1 MQTAMEET
9 DVLVKLLETL
19 VGGALDEE
27 GEAMLLELYD
37 ISTANFNEWTP
48 QHWAAIGERAIQ
60 AKWFLDHLKEIKEK
74 FQLLIDAQI
83 SFREFQGWLMV
94 EGYKG
99 AEKIKEAQID
109 VAVAR
114 AKLGATVEQ
123 QDYRLTKQQEQF
135 EGETAQFK
143 LLWDNKVI
151 AGIAKK
157 VAEVDAAIAKMQGN
171 PEFAE
176 QLRQWKDAEDKTY
189 KEAEL
194 GLKYG
199 FHGLSHP
206 SLNPPSSPQLQ
217 SSEPLFVPVS
227 RSSTAG
233 LGATKQANLAST
245 ATAKDSINLA
255 VNWSGDV
262 ASQVK
267 GVASRINRGFTR
279 FGNFF
284 GGKA

>member
-1 MQTAMEET
+1 MQATMEEP
-9 DVLVKLLETL
+9 DLLVKLLGTL

-27 GEAMLLELYD
+27 GEAMLGELYD
-37 ISTANFNEWTP
+37 IQTANFNEWTP

-83 SFREFQGWLMV
+83 SFREFQGWLM
-94 EGYKG
+94 EQGYKG
-99 AEKIKEAQID
+99 AEKIKESQVN

-114 AKLGATVEQ
+114 AKLGETVIQ
-123 QDYRLTKQQEQF
+123 QDYRLTKQQELF
-135 EGETAQFK
+135 EGETIQVK
-143 LLWDNKVI
+143 LLWDNKTV

-157 VAEVDAAIAKMQGN
+157 LAEVNAAIAKMQGN

-176 QLRQWKDAEDKTY
+176 QLRQWKDDEDKKY
-189 KEAEL
+189 KQAEL
-194 GLKYG
+194 GLKHG
-199 FHGLSHP
+199 FHGLEHP

-217 SSEPLFVPVS
+217 SSEPLFVPVTSSSSSSGNGLTTS
-227 RSSTAG
+227 R
-233 LGATKQANLAST
+233 
-245 ATAKDSINLA
+245 TAKDSINLA
-255 VNWSGDV
+255 VNWSGDM

-267 GVASRINRGFTR
+267 GVASQINRGFTR
-279 FGNFF
+279 FSNFF